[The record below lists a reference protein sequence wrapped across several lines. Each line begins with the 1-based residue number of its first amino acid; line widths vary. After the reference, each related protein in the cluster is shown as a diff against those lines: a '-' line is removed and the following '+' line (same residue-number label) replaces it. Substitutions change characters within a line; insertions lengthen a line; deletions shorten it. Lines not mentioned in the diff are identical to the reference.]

1 MEKLIHDFYS
11 YLFDNLPPHHL
22 SEDGS
27 YRYNGPPLR
36 YPIAEP
42 GQEDVDEEEISDAIF
57 TLNEMNI
64 SQCSSYVY
72 QGREINMMN
81 NLTSEL
87 GRRKRVAWGA
97 YKSIEDAMKMTKNIR
112 LQAHLFNTT
121 VLFALTYASENWTCR
136 KQEEN
141 AISVIERAIERVV
154 LIVSGSTPVKEGIRN
169 SLLRHRSKIR
179 DAANERR
186 WANGSFE
193 SLVRRK
199 AIGQHLRAL
208 GSNGSIMGARPS
220 KSMNKGSG
228 DTDSLQVLS
237 KQFVDVY
244 WNEDKSRAL
253 VRADL
258 DKFKAEHKNQAH
270 VFCYVD
276 EVLPQGS

>member
-1 MEKLIHDFYS
+1 MQARTVKDDVMGLTETRRRHPVNAAYGAGED
-11 YLFDNLPPHHL
+11 LFLGTCDSRGVGDVGVLVN
-22 SEDGS
+22 
-27 YRYNGPPLR
+27 
-36 YPIAEP
+36 ATEP

-179 DAANERR
+179 DAANE
-186 WANGSFE
+186 N
-193 SLVRRK
+193 
-199 AIGQHLRAL
+199 
-208 GSNGSIMGARPS
+208 
-220 KSMNKGSG
+220 
-228 DTDSLQVLS
+228 SLQVLS